1 MQNEPPPTATAPSD
15 APADPPSAGVAA
27 PPTPAARP
35 AGGPAVARAKRRR
48 PRLFWVGVVL
58 IVLGGALAGVFSTG
72 IVGGQ
77 SATLTQTVPFDGWNL
92 TAPIALGSIEISWS
106 GAPSTTSIGAAYCN
120 GGLNS
125 AGACPGSVTT
135 AYGNG
140 SSGSISLTPKSSGA
154 LVVAAAFHSSNPS
167 AVANLVISVR
177 GLTTLALVGVA
188 VAAIGAV
195 LFVLAVVR
203 APKVVPQAAAAAPT
217 TGAAGTAIA
226 PAGPRAPHAPVRP
239 AGAAKPPTAA
249 ARAAGRRT
257 FLVFAIVGIAI
268 AATGA
273 GLAVSWYP
281 YIVHSENAAT
291 FLADSGATLTTNQGT
306 TYVYL
311 TSSSV
316 SSGQTVVVQ
325 DTVAAATYN
334 SSSGTTSLVFQ
345 SIQNLGANVSADE
358 TPVAAALFGTLQGD
372 VGWIHAGTA
381 VLMTF
386 TIVKVQL
393 PNGPYGGGT
402 YLTLD
407 AAADATYKAITQGLT
422 GAQAVAIAPQ
432 YVQPYPSIQFDGLFY
447 FLIGLGVALFAIGR
461 LWADRIERW
470 LLRETKD
477 PKHLPAL
484 FMAFLGVLGGVFVP
498 FYPWPF
504 VLVIAAA
511 VGFVAF
517 KFPQLSL
524 FLLVLLMTPA
534 VAYQSGA
541 LGLVFLFATIP
552 VLFASLLDWR
562 FGAGVF
568 LTLLLAPFGLS
579 FVGPIFLALIF
590 SLYLGLV
597 VAVAG
602 GLLISL
608 FVTLGNFPVFG
619 YLTGPGGN
627 GTVSLVTGHAAP
639 LLPTLPLP
647 YSFTANAIGSA
658 YSSLFNPN
666 LSQLAS
672 GGGGL
677 GALPI
682 PLVEIGVWCLATWLV
697 TTLTK
702 DKVSQTTDN
711 VLRYSAASGALVA
724 AGAFGGLMV
733 FGYDSWTS
741 ALVVLLVPAMVTAVI
756 GALILKDA
764 FEAYFTS
771 RLGGTSV
778 GTRVAEMKGLTK
790 VTFEMVGGLHDVK
803 ADIKESMIIPLMRR
817 DVTTR
822 FKLDPPKGILL
833 FGPPGCGKTML
844 MKALATELGV
854 EMISIKC
861 SDVMSKWY
869 GESEGKI
876 AELLKTARE
885 RAPCIL
891 FMDEIDAI
899 AKRRDMYAADD
910 VTPRLLSILL
920 AEMDGID
927 KSAGVIVVGS
937 TNKPD
942 LIDQAMLR
950 PGRLDKIIYVPP
962 PDFTER
968 QEILHVHLLGRPVRG
983 DIDLAEIARKTERF
997 SGADLANLVR
1007 EATTVAVRRQMTGG
1021 GRSAVSMDDFRAV
1034 VPRMKPS
1041 ISLRMIA
1048 DYETMKLDYERKMHQ
1063 TQRSERRIVVRW
1075 EDVGGLED
1083 IKAAI
1088 REYVELPLT
1097 RPELMESYRIKTGR
1111 GILLFGPPGCGKTH
1125 LMRAA
1130 ANELNVPMQIVN
1142 GPELVSALAGQS
1154 EAAIREVL
1162 YRARENAPSIIFFD
1176 EIDALASKD
1185 SMRTPEVSRAVSQ
1198 FLTEMDGLRPKDKVI
1213 IIATTNR
1220 PQTLDPALLRPGRFD
1235 KIFYVPPPDQAARA
1249 DIFRIHLRGVPVDGS
1264 VDFDDLAK
1272 RTAGYSGA
1280 DIASLVDEAKLIA
1293 LRQQILKEGGLAA
1306 PPGAPLAV
1314 DSMVGIRMADL
1325 LEALQKTKSSITAE
1339 TLTWAQEFIRTYG
1352 TRG

>member
-1 MQNEPPPTATAPSD
+1 MVASSEMPAGAPTPDPVAEP
-15 APADPPSAGVAA
+15 APAPM
-27 PPTPAARP
+27 ARP
-35 AGGPAVARAKRRR
+35 SPMRKKR
-48 PRLFWVGVVL
+48 PKILWVGVILLV
-58 IVLGGALAGVFSTG
+58 IGVILASVFSLG
-72 IVGGQ
+72 VVPV
-77 SATLTQTVPFDGWNL
+77 ATTTLQPGSTLNNNDFAAWNF
-92 TAPIALGSIEISWS
+92 TAPLVAGSVTVAWS
-106 GAPSTTSIGAAYCN
+106 GAPSDTQVAVGYCN

-125 AGACPGSVTT
+125 AGGCGSALVTAT
-135 AYGNG
+135 GSG
-140 SSGSISLTPKSSGA
+140 SSGSVTISGIQAGA
-154 LVVAAAFHSSNPS
+154 
-167 AVANLVISVR
+167 
-177 GLTTLALVGVA
+177 GTLA
-188 VAAIGAV
+188 VAAESSQSGGSMHV
-195 LFVLAVVR
+195 TVTVKGLTVLAVIGVVIAVVGVLLMLLGMFR
-203 APKVVPQAAAAAPT
+203 KPKATPMAAAPGT
-217 TGAAGTAIA
+217 SMAPSTGAPPATGGAAGAPKG
-226 PAGPRAPHAPVRP
+226 PAGPQLASAPKAAVARHK
-239 AGAAKPPTAA
+239 AGT
-249 ARAAGRRT
+249 R
-257 FLVFAIVGIAI
+257 VFWILAVVGIVLI
-268 AATGA
+268 GTGA
-273 GLAVSWYP
+273 GLAATWYS
-281 YIVHSENAAT
+281 YGMHTENAAT
-291 FLADSGATLTTNQGT
+291 FLANSGATLTTNNGT
-306 TYVYL
+306 TFVQL

-316 SSGQTVVVQ
+316 SAGQTVAIQ
-325 DTVAAATYN
+325 DTVSSATYN
-334 SSSGTTSLVFQ
+334 STSGTTLLQFA
-345 SIQNLGANVSADE
+345 SIVALGSGGSAYQ
-358 TPVAAALFGTLQGD
+358 TIAADLFGTVAGH
-372 VGWIHAGTA
+372 VSWIGTNTS
-381 VLMTF
+381 VLLTF
-386 TIVKVQL
+386 TVVKVAL
-393 PNGPYGGGT
+393 PGGPFGSGT

-407 AAADATYKAITQGLT
+407 AAADATYHAITNGLS
-422 GAQAVAIAPQ
+422 GPSAVAIQPQ
-432 YVQPYPSIQFDGLFY
+432 YIQPYPNIQYDGLFY
-447 FLIGLGVALFAIGR
+447 FLIALGVAVFALGR
-461 LWADRIERW
+461 LYGAQIERW
-470 LLRETKD
+470 LVRETKD
-477 PKHLPAL
+477 PKNLPVIFAG
-484 FMAFLGVLGGVFVP
+484 FLGVLGGVFVP

-504 VLVIAAA
+504 VLLIAG
-511 VGFVAF
+511 VVMFVAW
-517 KFPQLSL
+517 KFPQLAL
-524 FLLVLLMTPA
+524 FLLVLLITPA
-534 VAYQSGA
+534 VAYQSGG
-541 LGLVFLFATIP
+541 LGLIFLFATIP

-568 LTLLLAPFGLS
+568 LTLLLAPYGLS
-579 FVGPIFLALIF
+579 FIGPIFLGLIF
-590 SLYLGLV
+590 SLYLGLA

-639 LLPTLPLP
+639 LLPALPIP
-647 YSFTANAIGSA
+647 YFSLNSLGAA
-658 YSSLFNPN
+658 YGSLFNPN
-666 LSQLAS
+666 LNQLS
-672 GGGGL
+672 TGGGGL

-682 PLVEIGVWCLATWLV
+682 PLAEIGVWCLATWLV
-697 TTLTK
+697 TYVARERST
-702 DKVSQTTDN
+702 QTTEN
-711 VLRYSAASGALVA
+711 VLRYSTASGALVA
-724 AGAFGGLMV
+724 AGTFGGLFA
-733 FGYDSWTS
+733 FGYVGWSS
-741 ALVVLLVPAMVTAVI
+741 LAVILIVPAMVSSVI
-756 GALILKDA
+756 AALILKDS

-771 RLGGTSV
+771 RLGGTAV
-778 GTRVAEMKGLTK
+778 GTRVAEMKGLSK

-844 MKALATELGV
+844 MKALASELGV

-876 AELLKTARE
+876 AELLRTARE

-920 AEMDGID
+920 SEMDGID

-968 QEILHVHLLGRPVRG
+968 QEVVHVHLLGRPVKG

-1007 EATTVAVRRQMTGG
+1007 EATTVAVRRQMTMG
-1021 GRSAVSMDDFRAV
+1021 GRAAVSMDDFKAV
-1034 VPRMKPS
+1034 VGHMKPS
-1041 ISLRMIA
+1041 ISLRMLA

-1063 TQRSERRIVVRW
+1063 TQRSERKIVVRW
-1075 EDVGGLED
+1075 DDVGGLED

-1111 GILLFGPPGCGKTH
+1111 GIMLFGPPGCGKTH

-1235 KIFYVPPPDQAARA
+1235 KIFYVPPPDLAARK
-1249 DIFRIHLRGVPVDGS
+1249 DIFQIHLKGVPVDGA
-1264 VDFDDLAK
+1264 VDYDDLAQ
-1272 RTAGYSGA
+1272 RSAGYSGA

-1293 LRQQILKEGGLAA
+1293 LRTQILHEGGIIPPPPAPGTLAETA
-1306 PPGAPLAV
+1306 
-1314 DSMVGIRMADL
+1314 SMIGVRQQDL
-1325 LEALQKTKSSITAE
+1325 LEALSKTKSSITAE
-1339 TLTWAQEFIRTYG
+1339 TLTWAQEFIRSYG